1 MRAEHCVC
9 RFFFMP
15 LSHVCSTSCLLRR
28 KGRGDGLLGYSVT
41 GYRAR
46 VCMEKLLL
54 GGSAPSCWWPSPA
67 RGAEEGVVSLSK
79 PVYACSQMTGS
90 GAQAVETRMTQ
101 LSNSLHP
108 SSLYTSLH
116 YLHASF
122 ILWYLLSA
130 STAYHR
136 MRVYFKQV
144 RRGIF

>member
-1 MRAEHCVC
+1 MLVAI
-9 RFFFMP
+9 P
-15 LSHVCSTSCLLRR
+15 
-28 KGRGDGLLGYSVT
+28 
-41 GYRAR
+41 
-46 VCMEKLLL
+46 
-54 GGSAPSCWWPSPA
+54 
-67 RGAEEGVVSLSK
+67 GAEEGVVSLSK

-90 GAQAVETRMTQ
+90 GVQAVETRMTQ

-116 YLHASF
+116 YLQSSF